1 MDQNLQ
7 SKVSEVPWYVIEKQF
22 RCRNEKDLN
31 TPGLLGEGDVL
42 GVGVEGHRFA
52 SVKSNSQLHQIP
64 KRVVKTIFRYLSCFF
79 QGHHLIGAEKLS
91 VAAGS
96 DKTEVYEHLGREDTR
111 WTGGQKATRLAH
123 GGP

>member
-7 SKVSEVPWYVIEKQF
+7 SKVSDVIWYVIEKQF

-52 SVKSNSQLHQIP
+52 SVKINSQLHQIT
-64 KRVVKTIFRYLSCFF
+64 KRVVKTILRYLSCFF
-79 QGHHLIGAEKLS
+79 QGHHWIEE
-91 VAAGS
+91 VECGS
-96 DKTEVYEHLGREDTR
+96 G
-111 WTGGQKATRLAH
+111 
-123 GGP
+123 

>member
-22 RCRNEKDLN
+22 RCENEKDFN

-52 SVKSNSQLHQIP
+52 SVKSNSQLHQIQ
-64 KRVVKTIFRYLSCFF
+64 KRVVKTILRYLSCFF
-79 QGHHLIGAEKLS
+79 QGHHLIGAEKLI

-96 DKTEVYEHLGREDTR
+96 DKTEVYGHLGREDTH
-111 WTGGQKATRLAH
+111 WTGGQKATRLAQ

>member
-52 SVKSNSQLHQIP
+52 SVKINSQLHQIT
-64 KRVVKTIFRYLSCFF
+64 KRVVKTILRYLSCFF
-79 QGHHLIGAEKLS
+79 QGHHLIGAEKLTA
-91 VAAGS
+91 AAGS
-96 DKTEVYEHLGREDTR
+96 VKTEVCGHLGREDTH
-111 WTGGQKATRLAH
+111 WTGGQKATRLAYE
-123 GGP
+123 GP